1 MEMVC
6 RSFLHDVGDDYKLIA
21 MKVNQI
27 SEQKYNEVRS
37 TELLIA
43 QTLLQQLKSDFDE
56 DPDFEEIRERINLM
70 DT

>member
-1 MEMVC
+1 
-6 RSFLHDVGDDYKLIA
+6 

-56 DPDFEEIRERINLM
+56 DPDFEEIRERIGLM